1 MKLSAVFAVALSAV
15 LSGCLSNG
23 MSSAQ
28 LEPNQ
33 FVASQAATD
42 SSAILGMEGGGL
54 IGGEFGAAL
63 SRRQKR
69 IAIEAEY
76 KAPESSNAGNGVWWQ
91 DAGSGRTGT
100 GRAAQPYR
108 VGSQDCRQYTHTIQ
122 INGTP
127 REARGTACRNEDGSW
142 MLLG

>member
-1 MKLSAVFAVALSAV
+1 MKLAPIFAVAFSAV
-15 LSGCLSNG
+15 LSGCLSSN
-23 MSSAQ
+23 MSGSQ

-33 FVASQAATD
+33 FAATQTPAD

-54 IGGEFGAAL
+54 VGGELGDAL

-69 IAIEAEY
+69 LAIEAEY
-76 KAPESSNAGNGVWWQ
+76 KALENTPAGQDVSWQ
-91 DAGSGRTGT
+91 DAASGRAGT
-100 GRAAQPYR
+100 VRPAQPYR
-108 VGSQDCRQYTHTIQ
+108 VGSQDCRQYTHVIQ
-122 INGTP
+122 VNGGP

>member
-1 MKLSAVFAVALSAV
+1 M
-15 LSGCLSNG
+15 SG
-23 MSSAQ
+23 AQ

-33 FVASQAATD
+33 FAASQATAD

-54 IGGEFGAAL
+54 IGGDFGTAL

-69 IAIEAEY
+69 LAIEAEY
-76 KAPESSNAGNGVWWQ
+76 KALESTPAGQDVSWQ
-91 DAGSGRTGT
+91 DTGSGRTGT
-100 GRAAQPYR
+100 VRAAQPYR
-108 VGSQDCRQYTHTIQ
+108 VGSQDCRQYTHTIE

>member
-1 MKLSAVFAVALSAV
+1 MKVAAVFAIAFSAV
-15 LSGCLSNG
+15 LSGCLSSD
-23 MSSAQ
+23 MSGSQ

-33 FVASQAATD
+33 FAASQAAAD

-54 IGGEFGAAL
+54 IGGEFGEAL

-69 IAIEAEY
+69 LAIEAEY
-76 KAPESSNAGNGVWWQ
+76 KALENTPAGQDVSWQ
-91 DAGSGRTGT
+91 DTGSSRAGTV
-100 GRAAQPYR
+100 RAAQPYR
-108 VGSQDCRQYTHTIQ
+108 VGSQDCRQYSHTIQ